1 MEDDNETVSPT
12 GAGNPFKITDLKR
25 EVRKGVVAVS
35 LTDLTVKVGEKLGI
49 EVETVVLE
57 ADGTEIDDDEYFAT
71 LEPHTS
77 LMVLTKDQKWRPPEP
92 PCRLSIDELDDGRGG
107 PELVGLVDK
116 LKQNLCHVSLL
127 GGPELE
133 LLSDMDPESLADIT
147 FPDKVFLEQLKEAS
161 GRYLIEKRQAQD
173 AMDLLKLYHEKE
185 VKENQ
190 NNEKYL
196 NKTE

>member
-1 MEDDNETVSPT
+1 MEEANNETGNT
-12 GAGNPFKITDLKR
+12 GHPFKVTTVSR
-25 EVRKGVVAVS
+25 EPLKGVVATT
-35 LTDLTVKVGEKLGI
+35 LQDLTTKAAKKLDI
-49 EVETVVLE
+49 EGNITVVLE

-77 LMVLTKDQKWRPPEP
+77 LMILKMDEKWLPPAP
-92 PCRLSIDELDDGRGG
+92 PCRLSFDELDDGKGG
-107 PELVGLVDK
+107 QELVGLVDK
-116 LKQNLCHVSLL
+116 LKHNLCHVSLL

-133 LLSDMDPESLADIT
+133 LLSDMDPDSLADIT

-185 VKENQ
+185 SLENQ
-190 NNEKYL
+190 TNEKFL
-196 NKTE
+196 NKTD